1 MDYANS
7 KFTEVVREYIHHER
21 NREIMFLH
29 FVQGCTY
36 EELGARY
43 HLSSKQISRI
53 CENNL
58 EAILKYL

>member
-7 KFTEVVREYIHHER
+7 KFTEVVKEYIHHER

-29 FVQGCTY
+29 FVQGWTY
-36 EELGARY
+36 EELGAKY
-43 HLSSKQISRI
+43 QLSSKQISRI